1 MLQNMKIKKSLI
13 LGFAITIAVS
23 LAIIFATLTMMNLQR
38 GAYHEILD
46 YNVRANELVASCRVN
61 ANIAARNVRDM
72 ALRPTDSGNAALQ
85 KRAEEVLDTM
95 NKDFEELKKVY
106 PLTDKQILND
116 YINAVKEWEAVLPSI
131 FNAINAG
138 RGDDAV
144 RLIKAEC
151 TPRLEAMASMAIQID
166 DALTN
171 AQHSAVTQQ
180 SRNNIIM
187 VVVII
192 AVMVIAT
199 IGVITMALK
208 LIHSIVAPTEEVRNA
223 LVGFSEGNFDIEV
236 EFESKNELGDMCE
249 ALRTSQRVLRAL
261 VDDECYLLEEMAQ
274 GNFDIKSKDRSIY
287 VGGLKPVL
295 ESIRTINSNLSDT
308 LAQIDLSAEQVSAG
322 SEQVSTGAQA
332 LAQGATEQASAV
344 EELSATISEISSK
357 AQKNAENSQSAM
369 EYSRV
374 AGDRVDESAKYMEEM
389 VCAMQDIS
397 DASQEIGKII
407 STIENIAFQT
417 NILAAGDRV
426 DESAKY
432 MEEMVCAMQDIS
444 DASQEIGKI
453 ISTIENI
460 AFQTNILA
468 LNAAVEAAR
477 AGSAGKGFA
486 VVADEV
492 RNLATKSDEAAK
504 ATKELIDRSISSVQ
518 NGNNIVKQVSESL
531 GRTVEAAEHTLG
543 LIQEISSA
551 AEEEAEA
558 IAQVT
563 EGIDQI
569 SAVVQTNSATS
580 EESAA
585 ASEELSSQAA
595 LMKDLMAKFKLRTMD
610 DRYTAGSSA
619 AAASREIPGEAGDTS
634 GFASAFSKY

>member
-46 YNVRANELVASCRVN
+46 YNVRANELVASCQVN

-72 ALRPTDSGNAALQ
+72 ALRPTDSGNTALQ

-417 NILAAGDRV
+417 NILA
-426 DESAKY
+426 
-432 MEEMVCAMQDIS
+432 
-444 DASQEIGKI
+444 
-453 ISTIENI
+453 
-460 AFQTNILA
+460 

-492 RNLATKSDEAAK
+492 RNLATKYDEAAK

-610 DRYTAGSSA
+610 DRYAAGSSA
-619 AAASREIPGEAGDTS
+619 TAANREIPGEAGDTS

>member
-171 AQHSAVTQQ
+171 AQHSTVTQQ

-417 NILAAGDRV
+417 NILA
-426 DESAKY
+426 
-432 MEEMVCAMQDIS
+432 
-444 DASQEIGKI
+444 
-453 ISTIENI
+453 
-460 AFQTNILA
+460 

-610 DRYTAGSSA
+610 DRYAAGSSA
-619 AAASREIPGEAGDTS
+619 TAANREIPGEAGDTS

>member
-417 NILAAGDRV
+417 NILA
-426 DESAKY
+426 
-432 MEEMVCAMQDIS
+432 
-444 DASQEIGKI
+444 
-453 ISTIENI
+453 
-460 AFQTNILA
+460 

-531 GRTVEAAEHTLG
+531 GRTVEVAEHTLG

>member
-397 DASQEIGKII
+397 DASE
-407 STIENIAFQT
+407 
-417 NILAAGDRV
+417 
-426 DESAKY
+426 
-432 MEEMVCAMQDIS
+432 
-444 DASQEIGKI
+444 EIGKI

-610 DRYTAGSSA
+610 DRYAAGSSA
-619 AAASREIPGEAGDTS
+619 TAANREIPGEAGDTS

>member
-72 ALRPTDSGNAALQ
+72 ALRPTDAGNAALQ

-417 NILAAGDRV
+417 NILA
-426 DESAKY
+426 
-432 MEEMVCAMQDIS
+432 
-444 DASQEIGKI
+444 
-453 ISTIENI
+453 
-460 AFQTNILA
+460 

-610 DRYTAGSSA
+610 DRYAAGSSA
-619 AAASREIPGEAGDTS
+619 TAANREIPGEAGDTS

>member
-1 MLQNMKIKKSLI
+1 MKIKKSLI

-397 DASQEIGKII
+397 DASE
-407 STIENIAFQT
+407 
-417 NILAAGDRV
+417 
-426 DESAKY
+426 
-432 MEEMVCAMQDIS
+432 
-444 DASQEIGKI
+444 EIGKI

-610 DRYTAGSSA
+610 DRYAAGSSA
-619 AAASREIPGEAGDTS
+619 TAANREIPGEAGDTS

>member
-308 LAQIDLSAEQVSAG
+308 LAQINLSAEQVSAG

-374 AGDRVDESAKYMEEM
+374 
-389 VCAMQDIS
+389 
-397 DASQEIGKII
+397 
-407 STIENIAFQT
+407 
-417 NILAAGDRV
+417 AGDRV

-531 GRTVEAAEHTLG
+531 GRTVEVAEHTLG

-558 IAQVT
+558 IALVT

>member
-417 NILAAGDRV
+417 NILA
-426 DESAKY
+426 
-432 MEEMVCAMQDIS
+432 
-444 DASQEIGKI
+444 
-453 ISTIENI
+453 
-460 AFQTNILA
+460 

-531 GRTVEAAEHTLG
+531 GRTVEVAEHTLG

-558 IAQVT
+558 ITQVT